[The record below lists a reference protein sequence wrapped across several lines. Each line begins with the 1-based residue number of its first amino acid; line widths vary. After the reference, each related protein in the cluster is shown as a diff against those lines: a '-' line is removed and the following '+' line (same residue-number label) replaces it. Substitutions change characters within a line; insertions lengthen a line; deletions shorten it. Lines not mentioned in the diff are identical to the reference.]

1 MRAPQNY
8 VGPVS
13 TAGLMQ
19 LKAHNYVAADT
30 YVWASHL
37 NGWSRLGEQS
47 EFAGAAAAGPA
58 AAAGGPTTPAAV
70 APAPA
75 PPPAVG
81 GGVRSAAA
89 VAAPGGA
96 TAALPSLPSL
106 GLARKQQGA
115 PDGVRSSY
123 AVARTPDAVTPNGL
137 STTEG
142 RSSDMLGPPSSPR
155 RTTTTRFIFG
165 V

>member
-47 EFAGAAAAGPA
+47 AAVVAVSQQQQHISIRTLVRLTSGPA
-58 AAAGGPTTPAAV
+58 
-70 APAPA
+70 
-75 PPPAVG
+75 
-81 GGVRSAAA
+81 
-89 VAAPGGA
+89 GGA
-96 TAALPSLPSL
+96 S
-106 GLARKQQGA
+106 
-115 PDGVRSSY
+115 
-123 AVARTPDAVTPNGL
+123 
-137 STTEG
+137 
-142 RSSDMLGPPSSPR
+142 
-155 RTTTTRFIFG
+155 I
-165 V
+165 

>member
-75 PPPAVG
+75 PPPAAG
-81 GGVRSAAA
+81 GGARSAAA

-106 GLARKQQGA
+106 GLARKQ
-115 PDGVRSSY
+115 PVSY
-123 AVARTPDAVTPNGL
+123 THLTLPTIRLV
-137 STTEG
+137 
-142 RSSDMLGPPSSPR
+142 
-155 RTTTTRFIFG
+155 
-165 V
+165 